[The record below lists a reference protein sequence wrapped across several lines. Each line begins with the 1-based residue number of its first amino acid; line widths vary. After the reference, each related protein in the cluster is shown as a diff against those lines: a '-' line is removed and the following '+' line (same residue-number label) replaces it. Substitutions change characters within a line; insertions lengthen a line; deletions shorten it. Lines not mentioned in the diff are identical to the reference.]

1 MLDAQFGCY
10 FGVSCVG
17 LLAVGLLCQG
27 SLLIMGR
34 RKESLNS
41 LAGLKVLCE
50 LTSKF

>member
-1 MLDAQFGCY
+1 MLDAQFGWY

-17 LLAVGLLCQG
+17 LLAVGLLCQESVDYG
-27 SLLIMGR
+27 KE
-34 RKESLNS
+34 KESLNS